1 MFSYAGKSEKEIE
14 EYRKKSREEYDKKY
28 KGRIDENN
36 HWLSPADATAA
47 VFDTNAQETNVPKR

>member
-14 EYRKKSREEYDKKY
+14 EYRKKDREEYEKKY

-36 HWLSPADATAA
+36 HWISPLDASNA
-47 VFDTNAQETNVPKR
+47 VFTTDAQETNVTIH